1 MHALH
6 TIVCLIKGTQ
16 EAVTV
21 AACGEVHLE
30 TGEPGNKRLTI
41 QCSCVHV
48 MCSRNPQ
55 SDLNPQHNVIR
66 KNSPGDSE
74 DQPCLGTIRL
84 GQYKVRLSTY
94 SEITC
99 LIKKCRF
106 LGPIPDLLNQ
116 MAKLEICSLSIS
128 SEDSDTSYSLR

>member
-6 TIVCLIKGTQ
+6 TIVYLSKGTQ

-84 GQYKVRLSTY
+84 GQYKVKLSTY

-116 MAKLEICSLSIS
+116 MAKLEICSLSC
-128 SEDSDTSYSLR
+128 SLR